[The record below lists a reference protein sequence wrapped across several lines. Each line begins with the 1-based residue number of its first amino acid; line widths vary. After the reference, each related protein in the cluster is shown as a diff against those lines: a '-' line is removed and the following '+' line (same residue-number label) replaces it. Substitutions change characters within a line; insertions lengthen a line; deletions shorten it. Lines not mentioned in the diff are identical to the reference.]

1 MPPWLSQLIYLQQ
14 SESESYLS
22 KLIQLAT
29 VSHDN
34 KPRVRTVVFRGWSNS
49 FDMKICTDKRSSKII
64 ELKDNNN
71 VEACWFLP
79 NSNCQFRFRGTT
91 KIDCDKETW
100 DLLDEKSKSMWSWP
114 SPGNKFE
121 PNNNLNF
128 LPNKETN
135 PIDNYV
141 LLKIN
146 IDYVDQLILDKPVH
160 FRRRWIKKRE
170 WIEERINP

>member
-29 VSHDN
+29 VSDDN
-34 KPRVRTVVFRGWSNS
+34 KPRVRTVVFRGWSDS
-49 FDMKICTDKRSSKII
+49 FDMKIFTDKRSSKVI

-79 NSNCQFRFRGTT
+79 NSSCQFRFRGTT
-91 KIDCDKETW
+91 IIDYDKETW
-100 DLLDEKSKSMWSWP
+100 ELLDEKSKSMWSWP

-121 PNNNLNF
+121 PNNNLDF
-128 LPNKETN
+128 LPNKDTN

-146 IDYVDQLILDKPVH
+146 IDYVDQLILHKPVH
-160 FRRRWIKKRE
+160 FRRRWIKERE

>member
-14 SESESYLS
+14 NESESYLS

-49 FDMKICTDKRSSKII
+49 FDMKICTDKRSSKYI

-79 NSNCQFRFRGTT
+79 NSRCQFRFRGTT
-91 KIDCDKETW
+91 TIECDKETSIHW
-100 DLLDEKSKSMWSWP
+100 ELLDEKSKSMWSWP
-114 SPGNKFE
+114 APGKRFE
-121 PNNNLNF
+121 SNINLNF
-128 LPNKETN
+128 LVNKEIN

-160 FRRRWIKKRE
+160 FRRR
-170 WIEERINP
+170 